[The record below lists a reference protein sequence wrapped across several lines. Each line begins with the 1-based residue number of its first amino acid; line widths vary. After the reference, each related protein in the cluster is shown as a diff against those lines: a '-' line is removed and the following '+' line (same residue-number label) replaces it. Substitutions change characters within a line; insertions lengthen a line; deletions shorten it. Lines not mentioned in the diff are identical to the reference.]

1 MKIRHKS
8 DKIPYFCRKN
18 KIMYDILVR
27 SHSGL
32 RWIALIL
39 LVVAIVNALGAR
51 TKGIYVKKDK
61 MINLFAMVF
70 IHVQVTLGLI
80 MYFQSPRVNFV
91 EGWMKSPQLR
101 FFGMEQIA
109 MMILA
114 AVLLTIG
121 RKKAEKESNPNNKH
135 RKIFMWYTICLVI
148 IFLAIPWPFRQALGI
163 TTWM

>member
-1 MKIRHKS
+1 
-8 DKIPYFCRKN
+8 
-18 KIMYDILVR
+18 MYDILVR

-32 RWIALIL
+32 RWIVLIL
-39 LVVAIVNALGAR
+39 LLVAIVNALSGR

-80 MYFQSPRVNFV
+80 MYFMSPRVNFV
-91 EGWMKSPQLR
+91 EGWMKSAQLR
-101 FFGMEQIA
+101 FFGMEHIA

-135 RKIFMWYTICLVI
+135 RK
-148 IFLAIPWPFRQALGI
+148 
-163 TTWM
+163 